1 MNQES
6 PKLELFKLYEN
17 RYTQAVVEF
26 PYYSAVL
33 REIDL

>member
-6 PKLELFKLYEN
+6 LKLELFKLYEN
-17 RYTQAVVEF
+17 RYTQDVEKF

>member
-1 MNQES
+1 MNQGS
-6 PKLELFKLYEN
+6 LKLELFKLYEN
-17 RYTQAVVEF
+17 RYTQVVVEF